1 MHIQTQ
7 AVNISFLKKERRL
20 HCNQMQLEN
29 STLPSITF
37 KLISIELPLEQTG
50 EETGMKFKVILL
62 IK

>member
-1 MHIQTQ
+1 
-7 AVNISFLKKERRL
+7 
-20 HCNQMQLEN
+20 MQLEN

-62 IK
+62 IKCG